1 MSSQYGTNGTSA
13 DPEPIAI
20 VGMGCRWPGGVR
32 DASGL
37 WELLKNKRSGY
48 REFGDHRFSRK
59 GFHHPNSEHPGTVAT
74 EGGFLLAEDPRLFD
88 HAFFGIG
95 SLEVETMDPS
105 QRKLL
110 EVIYE
115 AFENSGEPWDS
126 FSGSTTGVFVGNFSS
141 DHLIIQGRDTD
152 HPRPYASVGTGTS
165 ILSNRV
171 NYIFNLRGPSVTIDT
186 ACSSSMY
193 ALHLAISAIRNG
205 DCDSAIVAASNT
217 IIDPS
222 TQLMMT
228 KLGVLSPTST
238 SHTFDSSADGYA
250 RGEGFSALYLKRMST
265 AVDGDYPI
273 RALVRGSALNANG
286 RTGGITHPG
295 REGQEAVIRKAY
307 ENAGNL
313 PMKDTTFFEC
323 HGTGTPVGDPIEISA
338 IGNVFGSAT
347 TPEKPLLVGS
357 IKTNIGHTEPAS
369 AIAGI
374 MKVVLALENGFIPP
388 SIGIKKLNP
397 KLDLKGGRINI
408 LTENTPWPDG
418 RVRRASV
425 NSFGYGGAN
434 GHCIIDDVRNVLS
447 DYKKRTANTSNGH
460 TNGAHASNGHNGHHQ
475 NGTNG
480 NSASHLV
487 EKADKVHYP
496 FSYKP
501 TLVKDINAKP
511 RRRVLIPFSAHNEA
525 SLDLNIT
532 AISEAIERESL
543 ADVAYTL
550 AAKRS
555 RFMQRTFRIVD
566 SESLAN
572 GFAVK
577 EKVLASG
584 TQTARLGFVFTG
596 QGAQWH
602 AMGADLF
609 EYAVFRTSIEYLD
622 SILASLP
629 TQSPWKIEDILAG
642 NCDSNDIH
650 KPEVSQTVCTA
661 VQIGL
666 VDLLYTWNVRPS
678 AVVGHSSGEIA
689 ATYAAGRITAAQ
701 AIAAAYFRG
710 QAVSKNKS
718 KGLMLAV
725 GLGLDKAEAYISGL
739 ESSVRIAA
747 VNSPD
752 SVTLSGDEST
762 IRDVAAKLNADKVFS
777 RELKTGGNAYHSH
790 HMLALGEFYN
800 STLSEG
806 LDYVKSLGQAEPS
819 QLYATRPWMSSV
831 YPSKSTENLPVS
843 PSYWRANLESPVSFS
858 EALAKMLN
866 LSDPLDVLVE
876 IGPHPALKGPV
887 GQISRSVDKSLPYFS
902 TLNRGTNG
910 GISLLQLAGSLFSLN
925 AEVDLTAVNAVD
937 VISANQLKLVHG
949 TTATNLP
956 PYQYAYG
963 PVIYHESRFSK
974 EFRGRDIVRHDLLG
988 SKLPGNA
995 KLRPQWRNILR
1006 LKDLP
1011 WLNDHKLLPYPV
1023 FPAAGYIATVIEA
1036 ASRIYNEQSEP
1047 LDITGYKLRNVTF
1060 SSAMRL
1066 PDDDF
1071 GLEIITSLEL
1081 ADAANPK
1088 APTWAMFS
1096 ISSVAREAGTWTEH
1110 CSGRVRVIAGTSV
1123 ANEKMSTEM
1132 DARTLDTK
1140 AWYKKFAEI
1149 GLGYGPTFQ
1158 PLSNIRADPSKGLAV
1173 AQLALHTTRD
1183 TVEGGESNYPLHP
1196 ASLDAVFQ
1204 LSLVAS
1210 HGGQIDRVRNAF
1222 VPVHIDQLYVRN
1234 GVSQDSAVAI
1244 ALGSMKGLRSAHA
1257 KLQVLDKSE
1266 QVVLDVGNLRCVT
1279 YTEVLPSTGADREA
1293 FSSPFLRLSWKP
1305 DIRAMDNEQ
1314 VQRRFP
1320 PPTENVEKAYLF
1332 DKLERLGTLYV
1343 AEIHERYAGQGQFS
1357 SAPAHIDNFLSWVR
1371 RRMTDDNKWVAEANS
1386 LTSSQRSILIKE
1398 LFAEVGHIS
1407 DVKIANKVFNNME
1420 DILSER
1426 KTGLE
1431 VVIQDN
1437 LLHGMYEDGL
1447 IMTGAY
1453 PQLVRFFDL
1462 FGYANPN
1469 MRILEIGAGTGGAT
1483 RKILKSLIGPHGI
1496 KRYQDYTFTD
1506 ISSGFLAQAREAFAD
1521 FQDMKYSVLDI
1532 QENPLEHGYEAVY
1545 DVVVACECLHA
1556 TPSIVKTLTN
1566 CRKLIKP
1573 GGRLVVVENTRAV
1586 IGHGLVLGHLS
1597 GYWDGIPDGRVES
1610 PFLHLEGWNASLNQ
1624 TGFAGAELV
1633 LDDYPAPY
1641 TTARTIV
1648 SSAVE
1653 EPAKVGQSPNGTVH
1667 LVHGDNEPELLSR
1680 IERELT
1686 ERGTEFKV
1694 ISIGDV
1700 ETHLPDNSR
1709 TVAFADSQSLLV
1721 NASETHLKSFKALIR
1736 KSANLV
1742 WVTFGGIVHG
1752 HDPDASITTGLL
1764 RTLGTENPTSQFL
1777 SIDVSPD
1784 SDFQEI
1790 RLTRTILDQELA
1802 LSDRIAGESR
1812 DYEFVWQEDCLWVSR
1827 LVPDVALQDKL
1838 ELSESLP
1845 SRAEMLP
1852 LDSQGSVRAAFETP
1866 GLLTSLY
1873 FKPYEE
1879 TWKSLPDDWIQVKVA
1894 AVGLNWKDL
1903 LTSAGR
1909 FDMNTFSSEYSG
1921 VVAQVGSNVTN
1932 VAVGDRVYGYG
1943 RGHFGNYVR
1952 APANFAYRMLPGEDF
1967 VKMATIPLVGMTAI
1981 YSFECVTQLKEHE
1994 RLLIQSATGGLGL
2007 SAIQLAKAK
2016 GAEIFATA
2024 GTQEKRR
2031 YLIDVADIPA
2041 SHVFS
2046 SRDPADFA
2054 KLMEATDGKGFNVI
2068 LSTSSGELLYESIQ
2082 MLAPMGRIIDV
2093 GRIDVQNSTSL
2104 ALELFKRNA
2113 TFTSFDLAVAD
2124 DADRALGP
2132 ALMKTVNKRVR
2143 AGQMGPLSSIT
2154 TYDVSQLDQALMA
2167 FSKGTHVG
2175 KLVVTFQNPDALVK
2189 MVPAAPHA
2197 QFARNANYLITGGLG
2212 GLGRSIVNFM
2222 AERGARHFTVLS
2234 RSRKINSEGQMLIEK
2249 LAASGTV
2256 VECVSCDVSDS
2267 KDVTRAV
2274 QDAAV
2279 VRPIKGI
2286 VHAAVSYQDLS
2297 FDKLT
2302 IEQWTSALAAKV
2314 QGTKN
2319 LHEATKTH
2327 ALDFFLMT
2335 TTIESFV
2342 ALATQSAYT
2351 AANNF
2356 QDYFARWRHQ
2366 QGLPASTVSF
2376 GLIRDVGHLSTNSTT
2391 LALMARNK
2399 VMDIS
2404 EYNFLRLLEP
2414 AFLNNESAL
2423 DPAASTEPYTG
2434 AVDDPL
2440 SVTNV
2445 VTCFDPATMATRK
2458 REEAAENNGNT
2469 GNSPRWYTDARVSL
2483 IMRAFDDAERYQAS
2497 ADGGDG
2503 GNEIGNN
2510 AGAASLRS
2518 EFEEAVKAGPAERSR
2533 TVALVTDAI
2542 VKTVAQMLFVDAS
2555 GVDASRTVAD
2565 YGVDSLIAA
2574 ELRNWF
2580 NVAFGADV
2588 SMLEMLD
2595 TATSMKILANKIV
2608 DGALA

>member
-1 MSSQYGTNGTSA
+1 MNSQYGTNGTA
-13 DPEPIAI
+13 AGPEPIAI

-110 EVIYE
+110 EVVYE
-115 AFENSGEPWDS
+115 AFENSGE
-126 FSGSTTGVFVGNFSS
+126 
-141 DHLIIQGRDTD
+141 DTD

-250 RGEGFSALYLKRMST
+250 RGEGFSALYLKRIST
-265 AVDGDYPI
+265 AVDGEYPI

-313 PMKDTTFFEC
+313 PLEDTTFFEC

-397 KLDLKGGRINI
+397 KIDLKAGRINI
-408 LTENTPWPDG
+408 LTENTPWPEG

-434 GHCIIDDVRNVLS
+434 GHCIIDDVRNVLP
-447 DYKKRTANTSNGH
+447 DYKKRTAKTSNGH
-460 TNGAHASNGHNGHHQ
+460 ANGYTNGVHASNGYNGHHQ

-480 NSASHLV
+480 NDASHMV
-487 EKADKVHYP
+487 EEARKVHYP
-496 FSYKP
+496 FSHAP
-501 TLVKDINAKP
+501 TLVKDTNAKS
-511 RRRVLIPFSAHNEA
+511 RRRVLIPFSAHNET
-525 SLDLNIT
+525 SLGLNIA
-532 AISEAIERESL
+532 AISEAIERENL

-550 AAKRS
+550 TAKRS

-566 SESLAN
+566 SESPAD

-577 EKVLASG
+577 ENVLVSG
-584 TQTARLGFVFTG
+584 TQTARLGFIFTG

-602 AMGADLF
+602 AMGVGLF

-629 TQSPWKIEDILAG
+629 TPSPWKIKDILAG
-642 NCDSNDIH
+642 DCDPNDIH

-666 VDLLYTWNVRPS
+666 VDLLYTWNVKAS
-678 AVVGHSSGEIA
+678 AVAGHSSGEIA

-710 QAVSKNKS
+710 QAVAKNKR

-725 GLGLDKAEAYISGL
+725 GLGPEKAEAYISGL

-752 SVTLSGDEST
+752 SVTLSGDESA
-762 IRDVAAKLNADKVFS
+762 IKNVAAKLNEDKVFN

-790 HMLALGEFYN
+790 HMFALGEPYN
-800 STLSEG
+800 STLSKG

-819 QLYATRPWMSSV
+819 QLYPTLPWMSSV

-843 PSYWRANLESPVSFS
+843 PSYWRANLESPVRFS
-858 EALAKMLN
+858 EALANMLN
-866 LSDPLDVLVE
+866 LPDPIDVLVE
-876 IGPHPALKGPV
+876 IGPHPALKGPI

-902 TLNRGTNG
+902 ALNRGTNG
-910 GISLLQLAGSLFSLN
+910 EISVLKLAGSLFSLN

-937 VISANQLKLVHG
+937 VISDSRLKLVHG

-974 EFRGRDIVRHDLLG
+974 EFRGRNIVRHDLLG

-1011 WLNDHKLLPYPV
+1011 WLEDHKLLPHPV

-1036 ASRIYNEQSEP
+1036 ASRIYNEQSER
-1047 LDITGYKLRNVTF
+1047 LEITGYNLRNINF

-1088 APTWAMFS
+1088 APTWATFS

-1110 CSGRVRVIAGTSV
+1110 CSGRVKVIVGASV
-1123 ANEKMSTEM
+1123 ASEKISTEM

-1173 AQLALHTTRD
+1173 AQLALHSTRD
-1183 TVEGGESNYPLHP
+1183 TVEGGESSYPLHP

-1210 HGGQIDRVRNAF
+1210 HGGQIDRVRSAF
-1222 VPVHIDQLYVRN
+1222 VPVHIDQLHVRN
-1234 GVSQDSAVAI
+1234 GISQESAFAI
-1244 ALGSMKGLRSAHA
+1244 ALGEMKGLRSAHA
-1257 KLQVLDKSE
+1257 KLQVLDESE
-1266 QVVLDVGNLRCVT
+1266 RVVLDVGNLRCVT
-1279 YTEVLPSTGADREA
+1279 YTEVLPSAGADKEA
-1293 FSSPFLRLSWKP
+1293 FSNPFLRLSWKP

-1314 VQRRFP
+1314 VRRRFP
-1320 PPTENVEKAYLF
+1320 PPKENVEKAYLF

-1343 AEIHERYAGQGQFS
+1343 AEIHERYAGKGQFS

-1371 RRMTDDNKWVAEANS
+1371 RRTTDDNEWVAEANS
-1386 LTSSQRSILIKE
+1386 LTSFQRCTLIKE

-1407 DVKIANKVFNNME
+1407 DVKIAKKVFNNME
-1420 DILSER
+1420 AILSER
-1426 KTGLE
+1426 KTGLD

-1462 FGYANPN
+1462 FGYVNPN

-1483 RKILKSLIGPHGI
+1483 RKILKTLTGPHGI

-1506 ISSGFLAQAREAFAD
+1506 ISSGFLAQARDAFAD
-1521 FQDMKYSVLDI
+1521 FQHMEYSVLDI
-1532 QENPLEHGYEAVY
+1532 QEDPLEHGYEAVY

-1556 TPSIVKTLTN
+1556 TPSIVKTLAN
-1566 CRKLIKP
+1566 CRKLVKP
-1573 GGRLVVVENTRAV
+1573 GGKLVVVENTRAV

-1610 PFLHLEGWNASLNQ
+1610 PFLHLEGWNDSLNK

-1641 TTARTIV
+1641 TTARTII
-1648 SSAVE
+1648 SSAIE
-1653 EPAKVGQSPNGTVH
+1653 EAKEQKVDQSQGRTVH
-1667 LVHGDNEPELLSR
+1667 LVHGDNKPKLLSR

-1686 ERGTEFKV
+1686 ERGIVAKV
-1694 ISIGDV
+1694 LSIGDV
-1700 ETHLPDNSR
+1700 GVHLPDNSR
-1709 TVAFADSQSLLV
+1709 VVAFADGKSLLV
-1721 NASETHLKSFKALIR
+1721 NASEIHLMAFKALIR

-1742 WVTFGGIVHG
+1742 WVTFGGIVNG

-1784 SDFQEI
+1784 SDSEDI

-1802 LSDRIAGESR
+1802 LSDRVAGESR
-1812 DYEFVWQEDCLWVSR
+1812 DYEFVWQQDCLWVSR
-1827 LVPDVALQDKL
+1827 LVPDAELQDKL
-1838 ELSESLP
+1838 ELSESRP

-1879 TWKSLPDDWIQVKVA
+1879 TWKPLPDDWIQVKVA

-1921 VVAQVGSNVTN
+1921 VVAQVGLNVTN

-1952 APANFAYRMLPGEDF
+1952 APANFAYRMQPGEDF
-1967 VKMATIPLVGMTAI
+1967 VKMATIPLVGMTSV
-1981 YSFECVTQLKEHE
+1981 YSFEHVTQLKERE

-2024 GTQEKRR
+2024 GTPEKRR
-2031 YLIDVADIPA
+2031 YLIDVAGIPA
-2041 SHVFS
+2041 SRVFS
-2046 SRDPADFA
+2046 SRDPADTS
-2054 KLMEATDGKGFNVI
+2054 KLMQATNGKGFNVI
-2068 LSTSSGELLYESIQ
+2068 LSTSSGELLYDSVK
-2082 MLAPMGRIIDV
+2082 MLAPMGRIVDV
-2093 GRIDVQNSTSL
+2093 GRLDVQNSTSL

-2124 DADRALGP
+2124 DLDPALGP
-2132 ALMKTVNKRVR
+2132 SLMATVNQRVR

-2167 FSKGTHVG
+2167 FSKGTHIG
-2175 KLVVTFQNPDALVK
+2175 KLVVTFQNPNALVK
-2189 MVPAAPHA
+2189 MVPAAPRA

-2212 GLGRSIVNFM
+2212 GLGRSIINFM
-2222 AERGARHFTVLS
+2222 AERGAGHFTVMS
-2234 RSRKINSEGQMLIEK
+2234 RSRKISSEGQILIDK

-2256 VECVSCDVSDS
+2256 VECVSCDVSCS
-2267 KDVTRAV
+2267 KDVARVV
-2274 QDAAV
+2274 QAAATF
-2279 VRPIKGI
+2279 RPIRGI

-2319 LHEATKTH
+2319 LHEATKFH
-2327 ALDFFLMT
+2327 ELDFFLMT

-2356 QDYFARWRHQ
+2356 QDYFARWRRQH
-2366 QGLPASTVSF
+2366 GLPASTASF
-2376 GLIRDVGHLSTNSTT
+2376 GLISDVGHLSTNSTT

-2414 AFLNNESAL
+2414 AFLNNEPEL
-2423 DPAASTEPYTG
+2423 HPATSTEPYSG

-2440 SVTNV
+2440 SMTNV
-2445 VTCFDPATMATRK
+2445 VTCFDPATMAARK
-2458 REEAAENNGNT
+2458 LEEAARNNGNT
-2469 GNSPRWYTDARVSL
+2469 GSTPRWYTDARVSL

-2503 GNEIGNN
+2503 GNERGNN
-2510 AGAASLRS
+2510 AGVASLRG

-2580 NVAFGADV
+2580 NVAFGVDV

-2595 TATSMKILANKIV
+2595 TATSMKMLANKIV

>member
-1 MSSQYGTNGTSA
+1 
-13 DPEPIAI
+13 
-20 VGMGCRWPGGVR
+20 
-32 DASGL
+32 
-37 WELLKNKRSGY
+37 
-48 REFGDHRFSRK
+48 
-59 GFHHPNSEHPGTVAT
+59 
-74 EGGFLLAEDPRLFD
+74 
-88 HAFFGIG
+88 
-95 SLEVETMDPS
+95 
-105 QRKLL
+105 
-110 EVIYE
+110 
-115 AFENSGEPWDS
+115 
-126 FSGSTTGVFVGNFSS
+126 
-141 DHLIIQGRDTD
+141 
-152 HPRPYASVGTGTS
+152 
-165 ILSNRV
+165 
-171 NYIFNLRGPSVTIDT
+171 
-186 ACSSSMY
+186 MY

-307 ENAGNL
+307 KNAGNL

-357 IKTNIGHTEPAS
+357 IKTNIGHTEPVS

-434 GHCIIDDVRNVLS
+434 GHCIIDDVRNVLP
-447 DYKKRTANTSNGH
+447 DYKKRTPNTSIGHINGH
-460 TNGAHASNGHNGHHQ
+460 TNGHTNGHSNGHSNGAHASDGHNEHHQ

-566 SESLAN
+566 SESPAN

-629 TQSPWKIEDILAG
+629 TPSPGKIEDILAG
-642 NCDSNDIH
+642 NCDPNDIH

-678 AVVGHSSGEIA
+678 AVAGHSSGEIA

-762 IRDVAAKLNADKVFS
+762 IKDVAAKLNEDKVFS

-843 PSYWRANLESPVSFS
+843 PSYWRANLESPVRFS
-858 EALAKMLN
+858 EALANMLN
-866 LSDPLDVLVE
+866 LPDPLDVLVE

-887 GQISRSVDKSLPYFS
+887 GQISRSVDKSLPYFP

-1279 YTEVLPSTGADREA
+1279 YTEVLPSTGADKEA
-1293 FSSPFLRLSWKP
+1293 FSIPFLRLSWKP

-1386 LTSSQRSILIKE
+1386 LTSSQRGILIKE

-1462 FGYANPN
+1462 FGYTNPN

-1483 RKILKSLIGPHGI
+1483 RKILKTLIGPHGI

-1566 CRKLIKP
+1566 CRKLVKP

-1667 LVHGDNEPELLSR
+1667 LVHGDNKPELSSR
-1680 IERELT
+1680 IEHELT

-1709 TVAFADSQSLLV
+1709 TVAFADSKSLLV

-1838 ELSESLP
+1838 ELSESRP

-1981 YSFECVTQLKEHE
+1981 YSFECVTQLKEQE

-2031 YLIDVADIPA
+2031 YLIDVAGIPA

-2068 LSTSSGELLYESIQ
+2068 LSTSSGELLYDSIK

-2104 ALELFKRNA
+2104 ALEMFKRNA

-2234 RSRKINSEGQMLIEK
+2234 RSRKINSEGQMLIDK

-2267 KDVTRAV
+2267 KDVARAV

-2286 VHAAVSYQDLS
+2286 VHAAVSYQVRWL
-2297 FDKLT
+2297 LPP
-2302 IEQWTSALAAKV
+2302 SA
-2314 QGTKN
+2314 
-2319 LHEATKTH
+2319 
-2327 ALDFFLMT
+2327 
-2335 TTIESFV
+2335 
-2342 ALATQSAYT
+2342 
-2351 AANNF
+2351 
-2356 QDYFARWRHQ
+2356 
-2366 QGLPASTVSF
+2366 
-2376 GLIRDVGHLSTNSTT
+2376 
-2391 LALMARNK
+2391 
-2399 VMDIS
+2399 
-2404 EYNFLRLLEP
+2404 
-2414 AFLNNESAL
+2414 
-2423 DPAASTEPYTG
+2423 
-2434 AVDDPL
+2434 
-2440 SVTNV
+2440 
-2445 VTCFDPATMATRK
+2445 
-2458 REEAAENNGNT
+2458 
-2469 GNSPRWYTDARVSL
+2469 
-2483 IMRAFDDAERYQAS
+2483 
-2497 ADGGDG
+2497 
-2503 GNEIGNN
+2503 
-2510 AGAASLRS
+2510 
-2518 EFEEAVKAGPAERSR
+2518 
-2533 TVALVTDAI
+2533 AI
-2542 VKTVAQMLFVDAS
+2542 
-2555 GVDASRTVAD
+2555 
-2565 YGVDSLIAA
+2565 
-2574 ELRNWF
+2574 
-2580 NVAFGADV
+2580 
-2588 SMLEMLD
+2588 
-2595 TATSMKILANKIV
+2595 
-2608 DGALA
+2608 